1 MSVHGLCERNEVHGP
16 HSFDWEGLDL
26 WECPGQQSE
35 CRNCDDRKCMGCV
48 FREYGHDCQDD
59 CPNCCQENP

>member
-1 MSVHGLCERNEVHGP
+1 MSVHGLCDRDEIHEA
-16 HSFDWEGLDL
+16 HSFDWEGLGL
-26 WECPGQQSE
+26 WECPGQQDK
-35 CRNCDDRKCMGCV
+35 CRNCNDRKCMGCV